1 MEHPSSDD
9 LAMMLLI
16 RRAEET
22 LLQLF
27 SEGRLN
33 GTVHTGI
40 GQESCAVG
48 VLSALELSRDIVV
61 SNHRCHGH
69 FLAYGGPLTGLFAEI
84 MGRVSGI
91 CHGVGGSQHLHF
103 RNFYSNGILG
113 GTIGMATGMAFAE
126 KQKDTGALTCVFM
139 GDGALGEGLVYES
152 FNMAAL
158 WKLPILYVI
167 EANGIAQSTHTLRTT
182 AGNIADRPHAFGIP
196 TQELP
201 PSPPKTI
208 ANTARALATEARKGV
223 GPQCLILQTYRLG
236 PHSKGDDDR
245 SKEALLQARE
255 QDILTRLLKELLPEQ
270 VDALETQVASLIT
283 TALLEAE
290 KGEMLSESAMRG
302 LFHGA

>member
-1 MEHPSSDD
+1 MEQGLSDD
-9 LAMMLLI
+9 IAAMLLI

-33 GTVHTGI
+33 GTVHTSI

-48 VLSALELSRDIVV
+48 VISALDTSKDIVV

-69 FLAYGGPLTGLFAEI
+69 FLAYGGPLPGLFAEI
-84 MGRVSGI
+84 MGKESGV
-91 CHGVGGSQHLHF
+91 CRGVGGSQHLHF

-113 GTIGMATGMAFAE
+113 GTVGMATGMAFAE
-126 KQKDTGALTCVFM
+126 KQKKTSALTCVFM

-167 EANGIAQSTHTLRTT
+167 EANGIAQSTLTSQTT
-182 AGNIADRPHAFGIP
+182 AGSIADRPRAFGIP
-196 TQELP
+196 TSELP
-201 PSPPKTI
+201 PSSPRTI
-208 ANTARALATEARKGV
+208 ACTAKELVAKVRKGD
-223 GPQCLILQTYRLG
+223 GPRCLILQTYRLG

-245 SKEALLQARE
+245 SRDALTQAQKDDILNRLLQ
-255 QDILTRLLKELLPEQ
+255 DLPPEK
-270 VDALETQVASLIT
+270 VRDLESDVANLIRS
-283 TALLEAE
+283 ALLESE
-290 KGEMLSESAMRG
+290 KAEMLRESTMQGFFNDA
-302 LFHGA
+302 